1 MDEKKVFTSEGQFA
15 FPLGWCLTGLFIG
28 GEKRNRVDVETGERK
43 KPVYLWALGQGVNS
57 VHVYVPAMVFMAVTP
72 MFGTEMSLLVSPFP
86 MGKTVGARLLGAAA
100 AVYDNSGKPFT
111 PEQIKE
117 MVETEAV

>member
-1 MDEKKVFTSEGQFA
+1 MDKKESSESGNQFA

-57 VHVYVPAMVFMAVTP
+57 IHVYVPAMVFMAVSP
-72 MFGTEMSLLVSPFP
+72 MFGTEMSLVVSPFP

-100 AVYDNSGKPFT
+100 VIYDGSGKPFT

-117 MVETEAV
+117 MVDSEVA